1 MGTNDKQITGI
12 IYKTTNL
19 INGKWYI
26 GKDELNNPK
35 YIGSGM
41 LLTKAVQKYGKE
53 NFKKEILAEAG
64 TRAALSQL
72 EELFIK
78 NTNAIKDPLSYNIAA
93 GGNGGN
99 TIAGYTDD
107 ERKEFGSKI
116 STRWANKS
124 DEQREEFSRKLS
136 EKATGRVRT
145 PEHQT
150 KLNESCKKSWTEERR
165 NKKSAEVIAFYKTEE
180 GERVKNILREKCP
193 QYGEDNG
200 FFNKKHTQESIDKM
214 IRKKKGSKCP
224 ARRLFSDDEQA
235 QIKALYDSGTRT
247 GIIAKMFSTSGP
259 TVLRYVREI
268 VLIKT

>member
-78 NTNAIKDPLSYNIAA
+78 KY
-93 GGNGGN
+93 
-99 TIAGYTDD
+99 
-107 ERKEFGSKI
+107 KC
-116 STRWANKS
+116 NK
-124 DEQREEFSRKLS
+124 R
-136 EKATGRVRT
+136 
-145 PEHQT
+145 
-150 KLNESCKKSWTEERR
+150 
-165 NKKSAEVIAFYKTEE
+165 
-180 GERVKNILREKCP
+180 
-193 QYGEDNG
+193 
-200 FFNKKHTQESIDKM
+200 SI
-214 IRKKKGSKCP
+214 
-224 ARRLFSDDEQA
+224 
-235 QIKALYDSGTRT
+235 
-247 GIIAKMFSTSGP
+247 II
-259 TVLRYVREI
+259 
-268 VLIKT
+268 